1 MAQGMA
7 PSVVH
12 QIGSLFDGG
21 SVSGLSDHQLIE
33 RFVNRRDP
41 AGEAAFAALV
51 ARHGPMV
58 MGVCRQILCDLHQAE
73 DAFQAV
79 FLVLARKA
87 SSIQN
92 PDLLGN
98 WLYGV
103 ALRTSRKARVRR
115 ARRREGEADRSI
127 NHSGLV
133 AAVAAEHPI
142 LAREQAEALHDEI
155 DRLPGAFRLPVV
167 LCYFEG
173 LTLDEAARRLRC
185 PAGTLRSRLAR
196 ARDKLRGGLA
206 RRGVILPAAAL
217 AALLDSRFASA
228 SVSSPLCNM
237 TTRAAI
243 HFTAEQAAAGTTSA
257 SAMAL
262 AQEVLKSMF
271 VNKMKLTALTC
282 MILGAVAGGAGYW
295 NHTFAMKEKPMRNPG
310 GQESRTEPRNDD
322 RPHLAKPDPAS
333 PGQMIV
339 TGRVL
344 DPTGKPAAGVA
355 VDIIGRPR
363 APEVGTDV
371 STSPYHLLGHGA
383 TDGDGRFR
391 IEASRTSMA
400 SFFEVY
406 ALAAGTGTSM
416 SWTALNPDAAQP
428 TADVR
433 LRPEQIIRGRLV
445 DVNGQPTAGVEV
457 HIQFYSHGRGESDSI
472 GLPWAGPLEG
482 IPAWPKPVTTD
493 AQGRFAFTGI
503 GRGFVAL
510 RVRDPRFA
518 CQRFDLKDNERD
530 EGKEVTLALQP
541 ATIIEGRAL
550 AADTGQPIPLAVISV
565 RASYGVFGGMFTTKF
580 RADDQGR
587 FKISP
592 YAGDYFRMRV
602 HPGEGQPYLVRQ
614 DEFAW
619 TKGAVKKEIDLRLPR
634 GVLIQGK
641 VTEVGTGRPVP
652 GASVQFFPRN
662 PREDVLGGSEAIVA
676 SKDDG
681 SFQVAVPP
689 GKGYLLVLGPNA
701 NYVPKEIGFRMIHW
715 MGQPGGTRVYAHDI
729 IAYDVQAGESS
740 HAVIASLKPGKMVR
754 GRVVGPAGETIEDA
768 TIFSRLD
775 IDPVNLMWLGTH
787 VLHAHAGRFEL
798 HGFDPENPTPVYFL
812 DADHQ
817 WGASVEL
824 SGKQAG
830 EDLTIRLQPC
840 GQAKA
845 RFVGPDG
852 KPVTKLGMFPSLQ
865 LLITPGTHSFF
876 KKDPAELAKLE
887 ADAAF
892 MPNVDPR
899 HYQRPNGPVTDAEGR
914 ITLPD
919 LIPGALYRISDYS
932 TRNDQDKG
940 VQIRKDF
947 TVKPGETLDLG
958 DILIERPKT

>member
-7 PSVVH
+7 RLVVR
-12 QIGSLFDGG
+12 QIDALFNGG
-21 SVSGLSDHQLIE
+21 SVAGLSDRQLIE

-58 MGVCRQILCDLHQAE
+58 LGVCREILCDLHQAE

-79 FLVLARKA
+79 FLVLARMA
-87 SSIQN
+87 GSIQN

-115 ARRREGEADRSI
+115 ARRRKSEEDRSTK
-127 NHSGLV
+127 HSGSV
-133 AAVAAEHPI
+133 AAVAAEQPT

-206 RRGVILPAAAL
+206 RRGVILPATAL
-217 AALLDSRFASA
+217 AAFLDSRFASA
-228 SVSSPLCNM
+228 SVSSPLCDM

-243 HFTAEQAAAGTTSA
+243 HFTAGPAAAGSISA

-262 AQEVLKSMF
+262 AQEVLRSML
-271 VNKMKLTALTC
+271 VNTLKLSALTC
-282 MILGAVAGGAGYW
+282 FILGAVAGSAGYW
-295 NHTFAMKEKPMRNPG
+295 NHTFAMKEEPMRNPA
-310 GQESRTEPRNDD
+310 GQESRTEPRNED
-322 RPHLAKPDPAS
+322 RPRLAAKPDPAS
-333 PGQMIV
+333 PGRMIV

-344 DPTGKPAAGVA
+344 DPADKPAAGVV

-371 STSPYHLLGHGA
+371 SRSPYNLLGHGE
-383 TDGDGRFR
+383 TDSDGRFR

-445 DVNGQPTAGVEV
+445 DVSGQPAAGVEV

-472 GLPWAGPLEG
+472 GLPWAALEG

-493 AQGRFAFTGI
+493 AQGRFAIAGI
-503 GRGFVAL
+503 GRGYVAL

-518 CQRFDLKDNERD
+518 CQRFDVKDNERD
-530 EGKEVTLALQP
+530 ERKEVTLALHP
-541 ATIIEGRAL
+541 ATIIEGRAV
-550 AADTGQPIPLAVISV
+550 AADTGRPIPNAVIAVS
-565 RASYGVFGGMFTTKF
+565 ASFGAFGGMFTTKF

-592 YAGDYFRMRV
+592 YAGDYFRMGV
-602 HPGEGQPYLVRQ
+602 HPTDGQPYLVRQ
-614 DEFAW
+614 EEFAW
-619 TKGAVKKEIDLRLPR
+619 TKGAVKKEIELKLPR

-641 VTEVGTGRPVP
+641 VTEEGTGWPVAA
-652 GASVQFFPRN
+652 ASIQFFPRA
-662 PREDVLGGSEAIVA
+662 PRGDILGGSEAIVT
-676 SKDDG
+676 SKGDG

-689 GKGYLLVLGPNA
+689 GKGYLLVLGPNS
-701 NYVPKEIGFRMIHW
+701 NYVPKEIGSQMIHW
-715 MGQPGGTRVYAHDI
+715 MGQPGGTRHYAHDI
-729 IAYDVQAGESS
+729 IAYEVQPGEST
-740 HAVIASLKPGKMVR
+740 HAITATLKPGKTLR
-754 GRVVGPAGETIEDA
+754 GRLTGPTGESVEQAAILT
-768 TIFSRLD
+768 RLN
-775 IDPVNLMWLGTH
+775 IDPVNLMWRDTH
-787 VLHAHAGRFEL
+787 PLHALDGRFEL
-798 HGFDPENPTPVYFL
+798 HGFDPEKATPVYFL

-817 WGASVEL
+817 WGASIEL

-830 EDLTIRLQPC
+830 NDLTVRLRPC
-840 GQAKA
+840 GQARA
-845 RFVGPDG
+845 RFVRPDG
-852 KPVTKLGMFPSLQ
+852 TPIAKLGMFPYLQ

-876 KKDPAELAKLE
+876 KPDPAEQAKLE

-892 MPNVDPR
+892 MPNIDPS
-899 HYQRPNGPVTDAEGR
+899 HYQQPNEPVTDAEGC

-919 LIPGALYRISDYS
+919 LIPGAWYRISDYS
-932 TRNDQDKG
+932 TREDQNKG

-958 DILIERPKT
+958 DISIERPTT